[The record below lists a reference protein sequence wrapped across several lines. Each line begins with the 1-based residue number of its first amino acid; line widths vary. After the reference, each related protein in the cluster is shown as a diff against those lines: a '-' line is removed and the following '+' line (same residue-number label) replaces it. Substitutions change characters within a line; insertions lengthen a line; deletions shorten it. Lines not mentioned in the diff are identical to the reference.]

1 MALALKATA
10 SVRNVRS
17 KYGAV
22 KTQVDGITFASKR
35 EAARYV
41 ELKRLAS
48 AGHISD
54 LSLQPSFELIPAM
67 VLDGK
72 KQRAIRYIADF
83 KYIDHLGACV
93 IEDVKGMRTRE
104 YQLKRRLMK
113 YMHGIEV
120 KEVR

>member
-1 MALALKATA
+1 MALPIR
-10 SVRNVRS
+10 SVRS

-41 ELKRLAS
+41 QLKALEK

-54 LSLQPSFELIPAM
+54 LKLQPSFEIIPSVVM
-67 VLDGK
+67 DGK
-72 KQRAIRYIADF
+72 KQRVIKYIADF
-83 KYIDHLGACV
+83 EYFDHLGDKI
-93 IEDVKGMRTRE
+93 IEDVKGMKTRE

-113 YMHGIEV
+113 VVHGIEV

>member
-1 MALALKATA
+1 MIP
-10 SVRNVRS
+10 VRLSAPVKRVRS

-22 KTQVDGITFASKR
+22 KTQIDGITFASKR

-41 ELKRLAS
+41 ELKQLEKI
-48 AGHISD
+48 GQISE
-54 LSLQPSFELIPAM
+54 LSLQPKFELLPSM

-72 KQRAIRYIADF
+72 KHRAISYIADF
-83 KYIDHLGACV
+83 KYVDHLGNSV
-93 IEDVKGMRTRE
+93 IEDVKGMKTRE

-120 KEVR
+120 KETR